1 MSFLSQKYAK
11 NMKKWQKNGQKMAE
25 IKNPFKVLL
34 LTHFALYMP
43 KIMGFGQKT
52 KKRYH
57 NCPTQQYMTGP
68 FQRADY
74 LPFKV
79 AEKKHWSK
87 IWSLLVAA
95 STITLDV
102 IVTCLHHIQAGYHF

>member
-1 MSFLSQKYAK
+1 MSFLSQKNAK
-11 NMKKWQKNGQKMAE
+11 KYEKMAKNGQKMAE

-68 FQRADY
+68 LFGRK
-74 LPFKV
+74 F
-79 AEKKHWSK
+79 
-87 IWSLLVAA
+87 
-95 STITLDV
+95 TFFGFV
-102 IVTCLHHIQAGYHF
+102 IKDLFLH

>member
-1 MSFLSQKYAK
+1 MDFLYQIVKFDTQHDILSRIFKPKNAKKYEKMA
-11 NMKKWQKNGQKMAE
+11 KNGQKMAK
-25 IKNPFKVLL
+25 IKNPFKLLL

-68 FQRADY
+68 LFNIY
-74 LPFKV
+74 FFNISP
-79 AEKKHWSK
+79 
-87 IWSLLVAA
+87 ILLV
-95 STITLDV
+95 
-102 IVTCLHHIQAGYHF
+102 F

>member
-1 MSFLSQKYAK
+1 MSFLSQKNAK
-11 NMKKWQKNGQKMAE
+11 KYEKMAKNGQKIAE

-68 FQRADY
+68 F
-74 LPFKV
+74 
-79 AEKKHWSK
+79 
-87 IWSLLVAA
+87 
-95 STITLDV
+95 
-102 IVTCLHHIQAGYHF
+102 HFFQND

>member
-1 MSFLSQKYAK
+1 MSFLSQKNAK
-11 NMKKWQKNGQKMAE
+11 KYEKMAKNGQKMAE
-25 IKNPFKVLL
+25 IKNPFKFLL

-68 FQRADY
+68 LIKGDA
-74 LPFKV
+74 
-79 AEKKHWSK
+79 
-87 IWSLLVAA
+87 
-95 STITLDV
+95 
-102 IVTCLHHIQAGYHF
+102 

>member
-1 MSFLSQKYAK
+1 MSFLSQKNAK
-11 NMKKWQKNGQKMAE
+11 KYEKMAKNGQKMAE

-68 FQRADY
+68 FSENLYA
-74 LPFKV
+74 
-79 AEKKHWSK
+79 K
-87 IWSLLVAA
+87 I
-95 STITLDV
+95 D
-102 IVTCLHHIQAGYHF
+102 CLYDTAYKSYEA

>member
-1 MSFLSQKYAK
+1 MSFLSQKNAK
-11 NMKKWQKNGQKMAE
+11 KYEKMAKNGQKMAE

-68 FQRADY
+68 FIFNNFMNTFFRELIWFGRPSIFKAD
-74 LPFKV
+74 
-79 AEKKHWSK
+79 
-87 IWSLLVAA
+87 
-95 STITLDV
+95 
-102 IVTCLHHIQAGYHF
+102 

>member
-1 MSFLSQKYAK
+1 MAK
-11 NMKKWQKNGQKMAE
+11 NGKKMAE

-68 FQRADY
+68 FLNANRQ
-74 LPFKV
+74 KC
-79 AEKKHWSK
+79 
-87 IWSLLVAA
+87 
-95 STITLDV
+95 T
-102 IVTCLHHIQAGYHF
+102 